1 MDESIK
7 ITNLREAPELI
18 PEAAAWFAA
27 KWGIPREEYEASMRE
42 SAESRAPVPQWFAVT
57 DARGK
62 ITAGAGI
69 IENDF
74 HDRKDLSPNL
84 CALFVEEQHRH
95 RGIAG
100 ALLDFARESMRRAG
114 IPKLYLVTEH
124 TSFYERYGWRH
135 TADATGDDG
144 VKMRVYEAEC

>member
-84 CALFVEEQHRH
+84 CALFVEEQHRR

-100 ALLDFARESMRRAG
+100 ALLDFAREKGCHNLTLNVWSCNPEAMR
-114 IPKLYLVTEH
+114 
-124 TSFYERYGWRH
+124 FYERCGL
-135 TADATGDDG
+135 TPQK
-144 VKMRVYEAEC
+144 VCMEQII

>member
-84 CALFVEEQHRH
+84 CALFVDERYRG

-100 ALLDFARESMRRAG
+100 ALLDFARRSMRRAG
-114 IPKLYLVTEH
+114 VEKLYLITEH
-124 TSFYERYGWRH
+124 TTFYERYGWRH
-135 TADATGDDG
+135 ITDATGDDG
-144 VKMRVYEAEC
+144 AKMRLYESAC

>member
-1 MDESIK
+1 MDENIK
-7 ITNLREAPELI
+7 ITNLRETPELI
-18 PEAAAWFAA
+18 PSAAQWFSS
-27 KWGIPREEYEASMRE
+27 KWEIPTEEYETSMRE

-69 IENDF
+69 IKNDF

-84 CALFVEEQHRH
+84 CALFVEEQHRR

-100 ALLDFARESMRRAG
+100 KLLDFARESMRRAG
-114 IPKLYLVTEH
+114 IPNSTSSQNTRRSTNATAGVTQP
-124 TSFYERYGWRH
+124 TQPAT
-135 TADATGDDG
+135 TA
-144 VKMRVYEAEC
+144 

>member
-7 ITNLREAPELI
+7 IMNLRDTPELI

-69 IENDF
+69 IKNDF

-84 CALFVEEQHRH
+84 CALFVEEQHRR
-95 RGIAG
+95 RGRNNTAAADSRASCSTSRAKPCAAPESPNSTSSPNTHPSTNATAG
-100 ALLDFARESMRRAG
+100 
-114 IPKLYLVTEH
+114 VTQP
-124 TSFYERYGWRH
+124 TQQAT
-135 TADATGDDG
+135 TA
-144 VKMRVYEAEC
+144 

>member
-1 MDESIK
+1 MDENIK
-7 ITNLREAPELI
+7 ITNLRDRPELI
-18 PEAAAWFAA
+18 PEAAAWFSA
-27 KWGIPREEYEASMRE
+27 KWEIPAEEYETSMRE
-42 SAESRAPVPQWFAVT
+42 SAGSRAPVPQWFAVT

-74 HDRKDLSPNL
+74 HNRKDLSPNL
-84 CALFVEEQHRH
+84 CALFVEKQHRR

-135 TADATGDDG
+135 ITDATGDDG
-144 VKMRVYEAEC
+144 AKMRLYESVC

>member
-1 MDESIK
+1 MV
-7 ITNLREAPELI
+7 RRH
-18 PEAAAWFAA
+18 
-27 KWGIPREEYEASMRE
+27 G
-42 SAESRAPVPQWFAVT
+42 RA
-57 DARGK
+57 RK
-62 ITAGAGI
+62 NHAGAGI

-84 CALFVEEQHRH
+84 CALFVEEQHRR